1 MLLVN
6 STRAANLEDFMQDAF
21 ILTNSFLHRRQKST
35 AEIPIAN
42 LPQLNH
48 SSSPQPSDPEEKIRK
63 QSSALTAAF
72 KDPKT

>member
-1 MLLVN
+1 MLHVAREFY
-6 STRAANLEDFMQDAF
+6 RAANLEDFMQDAF

-48 SSSPQPSDPEEKIRK
+48 SSSP
-63 QSSALTAAF
+63 
-72 KDPKT
+72 